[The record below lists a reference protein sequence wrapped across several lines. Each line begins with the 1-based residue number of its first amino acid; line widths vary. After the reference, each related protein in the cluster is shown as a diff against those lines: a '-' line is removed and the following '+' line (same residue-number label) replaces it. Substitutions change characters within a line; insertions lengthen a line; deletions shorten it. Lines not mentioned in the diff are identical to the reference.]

1 MDLQNHIKGFSV
13 ALFENQV
20 ASGESLPFE
29 YMLGTQMINVY
40 VTGDLGGGSITF
52 EAIAPNGVFTPVAGD
67 PITEPGMYTFEA
79 FQMVGKAVLAGATGA
94 NVSMFLQGTVRIV
107 PA

>member
-29 YMLGTQMINVY
+29 YMLGTQMINDY
-40 VTGDLGGGSITF
+40 VTSDLG
-52 EAIAPNGVFTPVAGD
+52 
-67 PITEPGMYTFEA
+67 
-79 FQMVGKAVLAGATGA
+79 
-94 NVSMFLQGTVRIV
+94 IV
-107 PA
+107 KKMQENHNIP